1 MRRQRGFA
9 LVATLFLIIVLAV
22 VGVFAVQIGT
32 SQQQTNNFAILQN
45 RALMAAYAGI
55 EVGANRAI
63 MAGVCPDFVFTP
75 PNGALRGFTI
85 RVTPREPCATGGFT
99 SHTVTGVPVP
109 YRAYTITSVATR
121 GVYGTP
127 EYVSRRVVR
136 TVTNAPLP

>member
-1 MRRQRGFA
+1 MRRQQGFTI
-9 LVATLFLIIVLAV
+9 VATLFLIVVLAV
-22 VGVFAVQIGT
+22 VGAFAVQIGA

-63 MAGVCPDFVFTP
+63 MAGVCPNFQFTP

-85 RVTPREPCATGGFT
+85 RVSPREACATGGFT
-99 SHTVTGVPVP
+99 THSVNGVN
-109 YRAYTITSVATR
+109 YRAYTITSVATL